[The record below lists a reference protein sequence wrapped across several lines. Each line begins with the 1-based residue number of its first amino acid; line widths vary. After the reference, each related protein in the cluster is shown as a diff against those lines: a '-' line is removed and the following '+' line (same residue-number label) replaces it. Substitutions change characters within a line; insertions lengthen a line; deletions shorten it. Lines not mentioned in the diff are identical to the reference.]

1 MILTK
6 NNAERPAKAGLSV
19 CRKSL
24 AEFRGRSREIELD
37 HFRRRRVRRRKY
49 FSRSGVSNRPPLA
62 DDRGAERS
70 ASPFVEEGFAFFD
83 KLRPGAKSAGP
94 KYCKKAG
101 GYCRRLPRLCRG
113 DPVITCTSPAGGSPL
128 LCFHASNFQR
138 PALGGSREACN
149 SRRNVASLISDVGLR
164 GP

>member
-49 FSRSGVSNRPPLA
+49 FSRSGVSNCPPLA
-62 DDRGAERS
+62 DNRGAERS
-70 ASPFVEEGFAFFD
+70 AIPFVEEGTAFFD
-83 KLRPGAKSAGP
+83 KLRG
-94 KYCKKAG
+94 
-101 GYCRRLPRLCRG
+101 R
-113 DPVITCTSPAGGSPL
+113 
-128 LCFHASNFQR
+128 HN
-138 PALGGSREACN
+138 
-149 SRRNVASLISDVGLR
+149 SDVPFILNLDF
-164 GP
+164 